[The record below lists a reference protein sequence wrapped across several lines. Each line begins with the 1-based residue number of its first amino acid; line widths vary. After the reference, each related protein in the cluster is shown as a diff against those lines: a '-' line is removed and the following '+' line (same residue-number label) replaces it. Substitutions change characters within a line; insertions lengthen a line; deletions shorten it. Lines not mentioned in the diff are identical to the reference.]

1 MALQIEKIDTFAGHR
16 DAIYALSPAKEPQQ
30 FYSSGSDGL
39 VIRWDLTKPDLGELI
54 ARIPASVYALAYDE
68 STDLLWVGQNFDGIH
83 RINPITLQ
91 QQDSIQLTS
100 SQIFDIKLFEDLA
113 LVAQGDGTVTVLDR
127 ASFQIRKH
135 LKASEASARSL
146 DVNPHSREF
155 AVGYSDCTIKIF
167 DLDTLTLKFII
178 AAHTH
183 SVFSVRYSPN
193 GRFLVSGGRDAH
205 LKSWKVGDPYQI
217 QQDVVAHMFAINHI
231 TFSPDY
237 QKIIT
242 ASMDKT
248 LKIWDAQTLRLLK
261 VLDWARFAGHRTS
274 INKVL
279 WLPLESGLISVSDDR
294 LISIWKVTEQV

>member
-1 MALQIEKIDTFAGHR
+1 MALAIEKTDTFAGHR
-16 DAIYALSPAKEPQQ
+16 DAIYALSPAKDPQQ

-68 STDLLWVGQNFDGIH
+68 TTGLLWVGQNFDGIH
-83 RINPITLQ
+83 RIDPITKQAL
-91 QQDSIQLTS
+91 DSIKLTS
-100 SQIFDIKLFEDLA
+100 SQIFDIQIFENIVLI
-113 LVAQGDGTVTVLDR
+113 AQGDGTVTILDR
-127 ASFQIRKH
+127 EHFQIRKH
-135 LKASEASARSL
+135 LKASEASARSI
-146 DVNPHSREF
+146 DINPHSREF
-155 AVGYSDCTIKIF
+155 AVGYSDYTIKIF
-167 DLDTLTLKFII
+167 DLDSLTLKFII

-193 GRFLVSGGRDAH
+193 GHFLYSGGRDAH
-205 LKSWKVGDPYQI
+205 LKSWKVGDPYQVH
-217 QQDVVAHMFAINHI
+217 QDVVAHMFAINHI
-231 TFSPDY
+231 TFSPDH

-248 LKIWDAQTLRLLK
+248 LKIWDAQSLRLLK

-279 WLPLESGLISVSDDR
+279 WLPLASGFVSASDDR
-294 LISIWKVTEQV
+294 LISIWKVQEQA